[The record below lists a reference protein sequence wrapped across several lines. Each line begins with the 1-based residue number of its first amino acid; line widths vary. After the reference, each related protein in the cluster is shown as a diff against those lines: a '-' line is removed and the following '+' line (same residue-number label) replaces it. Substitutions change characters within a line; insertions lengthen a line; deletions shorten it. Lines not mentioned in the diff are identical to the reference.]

1 MSDLGLVPLEPMHF
15 LFLLPLSCFSKNL
28 SKGLSDPSIDSST
41 LLVSIMSHVNKIDGK
56 IWDSEKRQI
65 LPWIVFIYS
74 FVQVS
79 NPAIQQIHIQYLTM
93 GLLLWTLYSSGK
105 EEWNRQSLTSFIL
118 SLGNFLKPIAV
129 SGACNCLGRN
139 RGHNWVFAGGL
150 IMGVRVQDKRSFTIW
165 TVILLLKA
173 ARVVAISRGEE

>member
-28 SKGLSDPSIDSST
+28 SKGLSDPSINSST

-65 LPWIVFIYS
+65 LPWIVFIYP

-129 SGACNCLGRN
+129 SDACNCLGRN

-150 IMGVRVQDKRSFTIW
+150 IMGVSVQDKRSFTIW
-165 TVILLLKA
+165 RVILLLKA
-173 ARVVAISRGEE
+173 ERVVVISWGEE